1 MRRRLRIDPL
11 YAIAGILMVAVV
23 VLAIFVGTNAQST
36 GRSGSAL
43 DQTSGG
49 AAKLRDLFEE
59 LGARTVIVQGER
71 FLPRETGVS
80 VLFML
85 GVTEFVS
92 EEDAVAAKTFVQ
104 GGGTL
109 IVGTDLGLAESAVL
123 RGYGIS
129 LGNTTSAGRYD
140 AASVMAATA
149 SASQIS
155 VDGGRVLTL
164 SDRWSTV
171 MRSDGRTIAAMTREG
186 TGTLVVVGSLA
197 PFLNQYLSVADN
209 GRFALSLAAAGFGA
223 GRSIGFDEY
232 HHGAHPSPELM
243 AVLERTWL
251 GRAMLLAGALV
262 FLYLWWSGRRFGP
275 PIPADPRPPRSSLEY
290 IRGFAGLLRR
300 SGRDEIAR
308 ERLRRD
314 LRLGLAARYGLDPA
328 TPLDRILA
336 TAEADDPL
344 VAAEA
349 RATDAAL
356 TGRLRENELLRTV
369 ARIEGLVAK
378 KERP

>member
-1 MRRRLRIDPL
+1 MRRRLRFDPL
-11 YAIAGILMVAVV
+11 YALAGFLLLVVV
-23 VLAIFVGTNAQST
+23 VLAIFVGTNAQSQ

-43 DQTSGG
+43 DGTSGG
-49 AAKLRDLFEE
+49 TARFRGLVEG
-59 LGARTVIVQGER
+59 LGAETVIVQGDR
-71 FLPRETGVS
+71 FSPRDTGVS

-85 GVTEFVS
+85 GATEFVS
-92 EEDAVAAKTFVQ
+92 DADAVAVKTFLQ

-109 IVGTDLGLAESAVL
+109 VLATDLGLAESAVL
-123 RGYGIS
+123 RTYGV
-129 LGNTTSAGRYD
+129 GMGEGTSAARFD
-140 AASVMAATA
+140 ASSVIAATA
-149 SASQIS
+149 GAAQIS
-155 VDGGRVLTL
+155 IDRGRILTL
-164 SDRWSTV
+164 SDRWSPV
-171 MRSDGRTIAAMTREG
+171 LRSEGRTLAAMTRDG
-186 TGTLVVVGSLA
+186 AGTLIVVGSLA
-197 PFLNQYLSVADN
+197 PFINQFLSVADN
-209 GRFALSLAAAGFGA
+209 GRFALSLAAAGFGS

-232 HHGAHPSPELM
+232 HHGAHPSAELM

-262 FLYLWWSGRRFGP
+262 FVYLWWSGRRFGAP
-275 PIPADPRPPRSSLEY
+275 LPADPRPPRSSLEY

-314 LRLGLAARYGLDPA
+314 LRLGLATRYGLDPA
-328 TPLDRILA
+328 TPLDRILV

-344 VAAEA
+344 IAVEA

-356 TGRLRENELLRTV
+356 ASRLRDNELLRTV
-369 ARIEGLVAK
+369 ARIERLVAK

>member
-1 MRRRLRIDPL
+1 MRRRLRFDPL
-11 YAIAGILMVAVV
+11 YALAGFLLLVVV
-23 VLAIFVGTNAQST
+23 VLAIFVGTNAQSQ

-43 DQTSGG
+43 DGTSGG
-49 AAKLRDLFEE
+49 TARFRGLVEG
-59 LGARTVIVQGER
+59 LGAETVIVQGDR
-71 FLPRETGVS
+71 FSPRDTGVS

-85 GVTEFVS
+85 GAAEFLS
-92 EEDAVAAKTFVQ
+92 DADAVAVKTFLQ

-109 IVGTDLGLAESAVL
+109 VLATDLGLAESAVL
-123 RGYGIS
+123 RTYGV
-129 LGNTTSAGRYD
+129 GMGEGTSAARFD
-140 AASVMAATA
+140 ASSVIAATA
-149 SASQIS
+149 GAAQIS
-155 VDGGRVLTL
+155 IDRGRILTL
-164 SDRWSTV
+164 SDRWSPV
-171 MRSDGRTIAAMTREG
+171 LRSEGRTLAAMTRDG
-186 TGTLVVVGSLA
+186 AGTLIVVGSLA
-197 PFLNQYLSVADN
+197 PFINQFLSVADN
-209 GRFALSLAAAGFGA
+209 GRFALSLAAAGFGS

-232 HHGAHPSPELM
+232 HHGAHPSAELM

-262 FLYLWWSGRRFGP
+262 FVYLWWSGRRFGAP
-275 PIPADPRPPRSSLEY
+275 LPADPRPPRSSLEY

-314 LRLGLAARYGLDPA
+314 LRLGLATRYGLDPA
-328 TPLDRILA
+328 TPLDRILV

-344 VAAEA
+344 IAVEA

-356 TGRLRENELLRTV
+356 ASRLRDNELLRTV
-369 ARIEGLVAK
+369 ARIERLVAK

>member
-11 YAIAGILMVAVV
+11 YALAGVLLLVV
-23 VLAIFVGTNAQST
+23 IGLAIFVGSNAQSQ

-43 DQTSGG
+43 DATSGG
-49 AAKLRDLFEE
+49 TARLRALFEE

-71 FLPRETGVS
+71 FLPRETGVT

-92 EEDAVAAKTFVQ
+92 DEDAVAARTFLQ

-109 IVGTDLGLAESAVL
+109 IVGTDLGVAESAVL

-129 LGNTTSAGRYD
+129 MGASAGSGRYE
-140 AASVMAATA
+140 ASSVIAATA
-149 SASQIS
+149 SAVQIS
-155 VDGGRVLTL
+155 IDNGRVLTL
-164 SDRWSTV
+164 SDRWSPV
-171 MRSDGRTIAAMTREG
+171 MRSDGRTLAAMTREG
-186 TGTLVVVGSLA
+186 LGTLIVVGSLA
-197 PFLNQYLSVADN
+197 PFVNQYLPVADN
-209 GRFALSLAAAGFGA
+209 GRFALSLAAAGFGT

-243 AVLERTWL
+243 AVLERTWF
-251 GRAMLLAGALV
+251 GRAMLLAGAMV
-262 FLYLWWSGRRFGP
+262 FVYLWWSGRRFGP
-275 PIPADPRPPRSSLEY
+275 PLPADPRPPRSSLEY

-314 LRLGLAARYGLDPA
+314 LRLGLAARYGLDPT

-336 TAEADDPL
+336 TAEADDPIT
-344 VAAEA
+344 AAEA

-356 TGRLRENELLRTV
+356 TGRLRENDLLRTV

>member
-1 MRRRLRIDPL
+1 MKRRLRIDPL
-11 YAIAGILMVAVV
+11 YVIAGVLFLVV
-23 VLAIFVGTNAQST
+23 VGLAIFVGSNAQSQ

-43 DQTSGG
+43 DVTNGG
-49 AAKLRDLFEE
+49 TARLRALLEE

-71 FLPRETGVS
+71 FLPRETGVN

-85 GVTEFVS
+85 GATEFVS
-92 EEDAVAAKTFVQ
+92 DEDAVAAKTFLQ

-109 IVGTDLGLAESAVL
+109 IVATDLGLAESAVL
-123 RGYGIS
+123 RGYGVS
-129 LGNTTSAGRYD
+129 LGEGIGAGRYD
-140 AASVMAATA
+140 ASSVIAATA
-149 SASQIS
+149 SAAQIS
-155 VDGGRVLTL
+155 VDRGRILTL
-164 SDRWSTV
+164 SDRWSPV
-171 MRSDGRTIAAMTREG
+171 MRSEGRTLAAMTREG
-186 TGTLVVVGSLA
+186 PGTLIVVGSLA
-197 PFLNQYLSVADN
+197 PFVNEYLSAADN
-209 GRFALSLAAAGFGA
+209 GRFALSLAAAGFGTD
-223 GRSIGFDEY
+223 RSIGFDEY

-243 AVLERTWL
+243 AVLERTWF
-251 GRAMLLAGALV
+251 GRAMLLAGALIFV
-262 FLYLWWSGRRFGP
+262 YLWWSGRRFGP
-275 PIPADPRPPRSSLEY
+275 PLPADPRPPRSSLEY

-314 LRLGLAARYGLDPA
+314 LRVGLAARYGLDPA

-336 TAEADDPL
+336 TADADDPV
-344 VAAEA
+344 VASEA

>member
-1 MRRRLRIDPL
+1 MRRRPRIDPL
-11 YAIAGILMVAVV
+11 YAIAAVLMVVV
-23 VLAIFVGTNAQST
+23 VALAIFVGTNAQSQA
-36 GRSGSAL
+36 RSGSAL
-43 DQTSGG
+43 DATSGG
-49 AAKLRDLFEE
+49 AAKLRALLEE
-59 LGARTVIVQGER
+59 LGARTVIAQGER
-71 FLPRETGVS
+71 FQPRETGVS

-85 GVTEFVS
+85 GATEFVS
-92 EEDAVAAKTFVQ
+92 DEDAVAAKTFVQ

-109 IVGTDLGLAESAVL
+109 IVGTDFGLAESAVL
-123 RGYGIS
+123 RGYGVSMGQGI
-129 LGNTTSAGRYD
+129 SAGRY
-140 AASVMAATA
+140 AASSVIAATA
-149 SASQIS
+149 SASEIS
-155 VDGGRVLTL
+155 VDQGRVLTL
-164 SDRWSTV
+164 SDRWSPV
-171 MRSDGRTIAAMTREG
+171 MRSDGRTLAAMTREG

-197 PFLNQYLSVADN
+197 PFLNESLSLADN
-209 GRFALSLAAAGFGA
+209 GRFALSLAAAGFGT

-243 AVLERTWL
+243 AVLD
-251 GRAMLLAGALV
+251 
-262 FLYLWWSGRRFGP
+262 FLYLWWSGRRFGAP
-275 PIPADPRPPRSSLEY
+275 LPADPRPPRSSLEY

-314 LRLGLAARYGLDPA
+314 LRFGLAARYGLDPA

-336 TAEADDPL
+336 TVDADDP
-344 VAAEA
+344 VIAAEA

-356 TGRLRENELLRTV
+356 TGRLRESELLRTV

>member
-11 YAIAGILMVAVV
+11 YALAGVLLLVV
-23 VLAIFVGTNAQST
+23 IGLAIFVGSNAQSQ

-43 DQTSGG
+43 DATSGG
-49 AAKLRDLFEE
+49 TARLRALFEE

-71 FLPRETGVS
+71 FLPRETGVT

-92 EEDAVAAKTFVQ
+92 DEDAVAARTFLQ

-109 IVGTDLGLAESAVL
+109 IVGTDLGVAESAVL

-129 LGNTTSAGRYD
+129 MGASAGSGRYE
-140 AASVMAATA
+140 ASSVIAATA
-149 SASQIS
+149 SAVQIS
-155 VDGGRVLTL
+155 IDNGRVLTL
-164 SDRWSTV
+164 SDRWSPV
-171 MRSDGRTIAAMTREG
+171 MRSDGRTLAAMTREG
-186 TGTLVVVGSLA
+186 LGTLIVVGSLA
-197 PFLNQYLSVADN
+197 PFVNQYLPVADN
-209 GRFALSLAAAGFGA
+209 GRFALSLAAAGFGT

-243 AVLERTWL
+243 AVLERTWF
-251 GRAMLLAGALV
+251 GRAMLLAGAMV
-262 FLYLWWSGRRFGP
+262 FVYLWWSGRRFGP
-275 PIPADPRPPRSSLEY
+275 PLPADPRPPRSSLEY

-336 TAEADDPL
+336 TAEADDPIT
-344 VAAEA
+344 AAEA

-356 TGRLRENELLRTV
+356 TGRLRENDLLRTV